1 MNISGVNV
9 IPYARR
15 YRRDLMNLLQTDEY
29 LHIHLDWSSVDEWLS
44 DPNTP
49 IFLAFQGQTL
59 LGAMAG
65 SPPLDGSAWLRLIA
79 VSHHADMDSVLAS
92 LWSVLKAD
100 LLTKG
105 IHEAAVLA
113 LRPWIVPHIGR
124 LGFTFRDS
132 IVTLRREGTQ
142 VPPSI
147 RSDVKVRNA
156 EWREAAIVA
165 SVDHAAFSSIWQLS
179 NFSLQQAAR
188 SSSSFT
194 VAELDS
200 RVVGYQ
206 ISTLY
211 RDGAHLARL
220 ATLPDIQGTGVGG
233 VLLTELIQYFIR
245 RGVYSVSVN
254 TQQTNDKS
262 LRLYQRFGFD
272 FTGLNMDV
280 WSIKL

>member
-1 MNISGVNV
+1 MNVSGVNV

-15 YRRDLMNLLQTDEY
+15 YRRELMNLLQTDEY

-44 DPNTP
+44 DSDTP
-49 IFLAFQGQTL
+49 IFLAFQDRIL
-59 LGAMAG
+59 VGAMAG
-65 SPPLDGSAWLRLIA
+65 SPALDGSAWLRLIA
-79 VSHHADMDSVLAS
+79 LSHRVDTDSLLAA
-92 LWSVLKAD
+92 LWPVLKAD
-100 LLTKG
+100 LVTKG
-105 IHEAAVLA
+105 INEVAVLA
-113 LRPWIVPHIGR
+113 LRPWIVPHIGQ

-132 IVTLRREGTQ
+132 IVTLRRESKD
-142 VPPSI
+142 VPPPL

-156 EWREAAIVA
+156 DWREAPTVA
-165 SVDHAAFSSIWQLS
+165 GVDHAAFSSIWQLS
-179 NFSLQQAAR
+179 SSSLQQAAR

-194 VAELDS
+194 VAELDNHI
-200 RVVGYQ
+200 VGYQ

-220 ATLPDIQGTGVGG
+220 ATLPAVQGTGIGG

-254 TQQTNDKS
+254 TQQTNTKS

-280 WSIKL
+280 WSSSL